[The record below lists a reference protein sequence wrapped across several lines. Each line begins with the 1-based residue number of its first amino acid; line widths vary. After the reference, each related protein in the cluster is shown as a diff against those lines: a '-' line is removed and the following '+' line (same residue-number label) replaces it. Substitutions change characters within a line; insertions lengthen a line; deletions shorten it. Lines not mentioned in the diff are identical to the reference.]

1 MREVSVHTAEPCPD
15 AVCSP
20 GYELLILVLIMLV
33 GFLLRLAC
41 FAGISPN
48 DDEQYAWL
56 AHQMAHGE
64 FRVGEYQ
71 GPPVWPLRLGLV
83 VPVAAAFRIAG
94 TTEIAALFFP
104 FLYSMISILVAFF
117 AGRAMLG
124 QFAGLLAGAIQAVV
138 PVDVRMASWLL
149 PDAMAACWAN
159 VGVILLWYSSNRS
172 ARSTKCRLAAC
183 SGLAFGI
190 SWLCKETIFYLFP
203 FLSVFLVWL
212 LIRTKGNLIVLVASA
227 AAFLAIFSSETIFYY
242 LDQNDFLFRLHET
255 ERNYE
260 MTKSWFFT
268 EGSELGWKPGGY
280 WAALVRRLF
289 LDGPRSILFNENFG
303 LATTIA
309 MLAVPYMVIHKLPN
323 HRFLATWFLS
333 LVVMFNFG
341 SSSLKAYQPIVLFDR
356 YLYPVLLPAILLT
369 AGFVT
374 FLFSRSQPS
383 GVQRERI
390 FWGAVLA
397 AGILAASCLG
407 VVRYAKEGIN
417 SSVQRSIANIIG
429 PQDTIYSDSQTPSV
443 IKFLWGY
450 PKATH
455 FCDFRGLET
464 AQVPNG
470 VYVLIDRKQA
480 SFVSAHYGDAL
491 PDFFDRV
498 PNSWSV
504 RWSGRGAALYFVDG
518 AFLDKQGH
526 PVKRVSR
533 ACE

>member
-1 MREVSVHTAEPCPD
+1 MREVSVHAVEPKPNV
-15 AVCSP
+15 ACSI
-20 GYELLILVLIMLV
+20 GYEALILSLIMLV
-33 GFLLRLAC
+33 GLLLRLAC

-48 DDEQYAWL
+48 DDEQYDWL

-71 GPPVWPLRLGLV
+71 GPPVWSLRLGLV
-83 VPVAAAFRIAG
+83 IPVAAAFRIAG

-104 FLYSMISILVAFF
+104 FLYSMISILIAFF

-124 QFAGLLAGAIQAVV
+124 QSAGLLAGAIQAVI
-138 PVDVRMASWLL
+138 PLDVRMASWLL

-159 VGVILLWYSSNRS
+159 VGVMLLWYSSNQ
-172 ARSTKCRLAAC
+172 AVRSTKCGFAAC
-183 SGLAFGI
+183 SGLAFGV
-190 SWLCKETIFYLFP
+190 SWLCKESIFYLFP
-203 FLSVFLVWL
+203 FVSVFLLWL
-212 LIRTKGNLIVLVASA
+212 VIRTKGNLIVLVASA
-227 AAFLAIFSSETIFYY
+227 GAFFAIFLSEAIFYY

-280 WAALVRRLF
+280 WVALVRRLF

-309 MLAVPYMVIHKLPN
+309 VLAVPYMVICKLPN
-323 HRFLATWFLS
+323 HRFLVTWFLS

-341 SSSLKAYQPIVLFDR
+341 SSSLKVYQPIVLFDR

-369 AGFVT
+369 SGFVA
-374 FLFSRSQPS
+374 FLFSRNQSPELR
-383 GVQRERI
+383 RERI
-390 FWGAVLA
+390 FWGTVLS

-407 VVRYAKEGIN
+407 IVRYAKEGIN
-417 SSVQRSIANIIG
+417 SSVQRSIASIVG

-443 IKFLWGY
+443 VKFLWGY
-450 PKATH
+450 PKTTQ
-455 FCDFRGLET
+455 FCDFRGLQT
-464 AQVPNG
+464 AQVPHG

-491 PDFFDRV
+491 PEFFNRV
-498 PNSWSV
+498 PDSWSV
-504 RWSGRGAALYFVDG
+504 RWSAHGAALYFVNG
-518 AFLDKQGH
+518 ASSDKRGLSSEKC
-526 PVKRVSR
+526 VNGL
-533 ACE
+533 